1 MIQLKIRTEY
11 HFGQTYAKVDD
22 VINRLKEIGCTAAG
36 IVDKSTWGHV
46 VWHKACLKA
55 GIQPI
60 LGVEIAVTDDINPTK
75 MWFLAKN
82 QEGLKELYNFN
93 SMSYHQ
99 PIKDPKFGD
108 INRLYMSDVIN
119 ISKTNNVIIFAG
131 DILDGEFLSEC
142 NAVIDLNPSSIV
154 LNQKKKQIAEKY
166 ELRIVSTSD
175 NAFSYPDDEDV
186 FSIISRSGK
195 KMSKQYIMDELDF
208 QDQAELIAMQCPAFD
223 FQKAPTI
230 REDGDL
236 EALCRKGIK
245 ERGMEQNWNQKY
257 EDRLRYELDLI
268 KSKDFESYF
277 IIVADMVQYA
287 KKHMLVGPSRGSSA
301 GSLVCYLARITEIDP
316 IPPGLYFERFID
328 VSRSDLPDIDLD
340 FPDKK
345 RHIVFEYMA
354 NKYGQSNV
362 AHIGTVG
369 FFRSKNSLDTTCKA
383 LEIPLTMVYKVK
395 TAMIERSAADARSS
409 NCLEDTL
416 TQTEPGKEFLKMY
429 PDALISC
436 RLEGHAKQVGIHAAG
451 LLICNDK
458 ITNYCTVDNNG
469 IAHVDKKMAEELNL
483 LKIDVLGLR
492 TLTIL
497 EESGVP
503 LDWYNMP
510 LDDKEVLDMFG
521 SGRLCGLFQFDGNAM
536 RSLAKLVEFKSIV
549 EVDNVTA
556 LARPGPYG
564 AGIVYP
570 YVDRKKGLKYEALHP
585 LVEECMRE
593 TCGLPLYQEQTIAI
607 VRDIGKFNW
616 EETTQIRKGISKSQG
631 DQFMN
636 KYLPQFLK
644 GAASEGI
651 SEIEAKKIWRLIN
664 SMGSWQMNKCVV
676 GKTLV
681 RTTANNTGNSQW
693 EPIENLYK
701 KYVENPSAWIKQY
714 KSMPRLLSLYPDGR
728 GRAQKAKNIFKN
740 GEKHCIK
747 LIFDDN
753 TSSECTREH
762 KFLINDKWMACGF
775 AEIGDSFTFLE
786 RDYEFHIK
794 KGLPAKGKKWNIKD
808 NDRTGSNNISY
819 TNGKTKLLD
828 DFKKLMAGKPCQH
841 CSVINKRMEVHHN
854 DLDYG
859 NIRPDDL
866 SWLCSGCHKKEH
878 HSCGDHG
885 VPFDKG
891 HRKFFKKLI
900 AVEDAGIQMTYDIE
914 MPEHHNYV
922 IDGGLVTHNSHTF
935 SYAVISYWCAY
946 LKRYHTLEFAAS
958 TLRNAKD
965 DDSALELLRELSR
978 EGIQFTPFDIDL
990 SEETWSVKDGML
1002 LGGFT
1007 ALIGIGEQ
1015 NANKFVALRNEGKLS
1030 ESDKEKILKKKSK
1043 FDDIFPFHGTYQDM
1057 YDNPSKFGIA
1067 GEITDICEYEEGREN
1082 LPHGCERVFIAEL
1095 VHKNSRDNNEEMF
1108 IKKRG
1113 GKIAPAPH
1121 QFIDMKFRDDTELI
1135 GARIKERDFERIGR
1149 EILDK
1154 IPLGAHML
1162 VRAKFFNGVRYAFV
1176 VKWKWLN
1183 SEDFKK

>member
-1 MIQLKIRTEY
+1 MIQLRIKTEY
-11 HFGQTYAKVDD
+11 SFGQTYAKIDT
-22 VINRLKEIGCTAAG
+22 VIQRLKEIGCTAAG
-36 IVDKSTWGHV
+36 VVDRSTWCHV

-142 NAVIDLNPSSIV
+142 NAVIDLNPSSTV

-195 KMSKQYIMDELDF
+195 KMSKQYILD
-208 QDQAELIAMQCPAFD
+208 QLDNQIQSEMIADQCPTFN

-521 SGRLCGLFQFDGNAM
+521 SGRLCGLFQFEGNAM

-664 SMGSWQMNKCVV
+664 SMGSWQMNK
-676 GKTLV
+676 
-681 RTTANNTGNSQW
+681 A
-693 EPIENLYK
+693 
-701 KYVENPSAWIKQY
+701 
-714 KSMPRLLSLYPDGR
+714 
-728 GRAQKAKNIFKN
+728 
-740 GEKHCIK
+740 H
-747 LIFDDN
+747 
-753 TSSECTREH
+753 
-762 KFLINDKWMACGF
+762 
-775 AEIGDSFTFLE
+775 
-786 RDYEFHIK
+786 
-794 KGLPAKGKKWNIKD
+794 
-808 NDRTGSNNISY
+808 
-819 TNGKTKLLD
+819 
-828 DFKKLMAGKPCQH
+828 
-841 CSVINKRMEVHHN
+841 
-854 DLDYG
+854 
-859 NIRPDDL
+859 
-866 SWLCSGCHKKEH
+866 
-878 HSCGDHG
+878 
-885 VPFDKG
+885 
-891 HRKFFKKLI
+891 
-900 AVEDAGIQMTYDIE
+900 TY
-914 MPEHHNYV
+914 
-922 IDGGLVTHNSHTF
+922 

-978 EGIQFTPFDIDL
+978 EGIPFTPFDIDL

-1183 SEDFKK
+1183 KTTEEIKK

>member
-1 MIQLKIRTEY
+1 MIQLRIKTEY
-11 HFGQTYAKVDD
+11 SFGQTYAKIDT
-22 VINRLKEIGCTAAG
+22 VIQRLKEIGCTAAG
-36 IVDKSTWGHV
+36 VVDRSTWCHV

-60 LGVEIAVTDDINPTK
+60 LGVEIAVTDDTNPTK

-119 ISKTNNVIIFAG
+119 ISKTNNIIIFAG

-166 ELRIVSTSD
+166 QLRIVSTSD

-195 KMSKQYIMDELDF
+195 KMSKQYILDKLDF

-651 SEIEAKKIWRLIN
+651 SEVEAKKIWRLIN
-664 SMGSWQMNKCVV
+664 SMGSWQMNK
-676 GKTLV
+676 
-681 RTTANNTGNSQW
+681 A
-693 EPIENLYK
+693 
-701 KYVENPSAWIKQY
+701 
-714 KSMPRLLSLYPDGR
+714 
-728 GRAQKAKNIFKN
+728 
-740 GEKHCIK
+740 H
-747 LIFDDN
+747 
-753 TSSECTREH
+753 
-762 KFLINDKWMACGF
+762 
-775 AEIGDSFTFLE
+775 
-786 RDYEFHIK
+786 
-794 KGLPAKGKKWNIKD
+794 
-808 NDRTGSNNISY
+808 
-819 TNGKTKLLD
+819 
-828 DFKKLMAGKPCQH
+828 
-841 CSVINKRMEVHHN
+841 
-854 DLDYG
+854 
-859 NIRPDDL
+859 
-866 SWLCSGCHKKEH
+866 
-878 HSCGDHG
+878 
-885 VPFDKG
+885 
-891 HRKFFKKLI
+891 
-900 AVEDAGIQMTYDIE
+900 TY
-914 MPEHHNYV
+914 
-922 IDGGLVTHNSHTF
+922 

-990 SEETWSVKDGML
+990 SEETWSVKDDML

-1162 VRAKFFNGVRYAFV
+1162 IRAKFFNGVRYAFV
-1176 VKWKWLN
+1176 QKWKWLN
-1183 SEDFKK
+1183 KTTEEIKK

>member
-11 HFGQTYAKVDD
+11 SFGQTYAKIDT
-22 VINRLKEIGCTAAG
+22 VIQRLKEIGCTAAG
-36 IVDKSTWGHV
+36 VVDRSTWCHV

-60 LGVEIAVTDDINPTK
+60 LGVDIAVTDDINPTK

-108 INRLYMSDVIN
+108 INRLYMPDVIN

-195 KMSKQYIMDELDF
+195 KMSKQYILDQLDF

-664 SMGSWQMNKCVV
+664 SMGSWQMNK
-676 GKTLV
+676 
-681 RTTANNTGNSQW
+681 A
-693 EPIENLYK
+693 
-701 KYVENPSAWIKQY
+701 
-714 KSMPRLLSLYPDGR
+714 
-728 GRAQKAKNIFKN
+728 
-740 GEKHCIK
+740 H
-747 LIFDDN
+747 
-753 TSSECTREH
+753 
-762 KFLINDKWMACGF
+762 
-775 AEIGDSFTFLE
+775 
-786 RDYEFHIK
+786 
-794 KGLPAKGKKWNIKD
+794 
-808 NDRTGSNNISY
+808 
-819 TNGKTKLLD
+819 
-828 DFKKLMAGKPCQH
+828 
-841 CSVINKRMEVHHN
+841 
-854 DLDYG
+854 
-859 NIRPDDL
+859 
-866 SWLCSGCHKKEH
+866 
-878 HSCGDHG
+878 
-885 VPFDKG
+885 
-891 HRKFFKKLI
+891 
-900 AVEDAGIQMTYDIE
+900 TY
-914 MPEHHNYV
+914 
-922 IDGGLVTHNSHTF
+922 

-1067 GEITDICEYEEGREN
+1067 GEITDICEYEEGLNN

-1183 SEDFKK
+1183 KTTEEIKR

>member
-1 MIQLKIRTEY
+1 MIQLRIRTEY
-11 HFGQTYAKVDD
+11 SFGKTYAKMDT
-22 VINRLKEIGCTAAG
+22 VIQRLKDIGCTSAAV
-36 IVDKSTWGHV
+36 VDPSTWSHTL
-46 VWHKACLKA
+46 WHKACIKA

-60 LGVEIAVTDDINPTK
+60 LGVEISVTDEDLPTK
-75 MWFLAKN
+75 MWFIAKN
-82 QEGLKELYNFN
+82 QQGLRELYNFN
-93 SMSYHQ
+93 SLSYHQ
-99 PIKDPKFGD
+99 GIKDPKFGD
-108 INRLYMSDVIN
+108 INRLYTSDVVK
-119 ISKTNNVIIFAG
+119 ISKTNNVIIFSG
-131 DILDGEFLSEC
+131 DIMDGEFLQEV
-142 NAVIDLNPSSIV
+142 NAVVDLNPSSIV
-154 LNQKKKQIAEKY
+154 LNKKKQQIADKY
-166 ELRIVSTSD
+166 NLRVVSTSD
-175 NAFSYPDDEDV
+175 NSYCYEDDVEA
-186 FSIISRSGK
+186 FSIISRAGK
-195 KMSKQYIMDELDF
+195 KMTPQHILHKLDN
-208 QDQAELIAMQCPAFD
+208 QEQAQIIADQCPTFE
-223 FQKAPTI
+223 FQKAPMI

-236 EALCRKGIK
+236 EALCRLGIK
-245 ERGMEQNWNQKY
+245 ERGLEPNWSKEY
-257 EDRLRYELDLI
+257 EDRLQYELELI

-354 NKYGQSNV
+354 NKYGQSSV

-395 TAMIERSAADARSS
+395 TAMIERSAADARAS

-416 TQTEPGKEFLKMY
+416 TNTEPGKEFLKMY
-429 PDALISC
+429 PDAIVSC
-436 RLEGHAKQVGIHAAG
+436 KLEGHAKQVGIHAAG

-458 ITNYCTVDNNG
+458 ITNYCTVDANG

-497 EESGVP
+497 EESGVQ

-521 SGRLCGLFQFDGNAM
+521 SGRLCGLFQFEGNAM

-607 VRDIGKFNW
+607 VRDIGKFSW

-636 KYLPQFLK
+636 KYLPQFLV

-664 SMGSWQMNKCVV
+664 SMGSWQMNKAH
-676 GKTLV
+676 T
-681 RTTANNTGNSQW
+681 
-693 EPIENLYK
+693 Y
-701 KYVENPSAWIKQY
+701 
-714 KSMPRLLSLYPDGR
+714 
-728 GRAQKAKNIFKN
+728 
-740 GEKHCIK
+740 
-747 LIFDDN
+747 
-753 TSSECTREH
+753 
-762 KFLINDKWMACGF
+762 
-775 AEIGDSFTFLE
+775 
-786 RDYEFHIK
+786 
-794 KGLPAKGKKWNIKD
+794 
-808 NDRTGSNNISY
+808 SY
-819 TNGKTKLLD
+819 
-828 DFKKLMAGKPCQH
+828 
-841 CSVINKRMEVHHN
+841 S
-854 DLDYG
+854 
-859 NIRPDDL
+859 
-866 SWLCSGCHKKEH
+866 
-878 HSCGDHG
+878 
-885 VPFDKG
+885 
-891 HRKFFKKLI
+891 
-900 AVEDAGIQMTYDIE
+900 
-914 MPEHHNYV
+914 
-922 IDGGLVTHNSHTF
+922 
-935 SYAVISYWCAY
+935 VISYWCAY
-946 LKRYHTLEFAAS
+946 LKKYHILEFAAS

-978 EGIQFTPFDIDL
+978 EGVEFTPFDIEL
-990 SEETWSVKDGML
+990 SEETWCVKDGKL

-1007 ALIGIGEQ
+1007 SIIGIGET
-1015 NANKFVALRNEGKLS
+1015 NAAKFVALRKEGKLTQN
-1030 ESDKEKILKKKSK
+1030 DIDKILAKKSK
-1043 FDDIFPFHGTYQDM
+1043 FSDIFPFHGTYQDY
-1057 YDNPSKFGIA
+1057 YDNPGKYN
-1067 GEITDICEYEEGREN
+1067 ITGRISDISEYEEGREN

-1135 GARIKERDFERIGR
+1135 GARIKEFDFERIGR

-1154 IPLGAHML
+1154 VPLGAHLL
-1162 VRAKFFNGVRYAFV
+1162 VRAKFFNGVRYAFIQ
-1176 VKWKWLN
+1176 KYKWLN
-1183 SEDFKK
+1183 KPNEDIK